1 MDAIL
6 LLLNVVA
13 MAADDTAVY
22 RIQPADDASTALTV
36 EKTGLLSG
44 KKHLFTFRR
53 YVGTLQ
59 FNRQWLERS
68 SVQLSI
74 SSASIECQDTWINE
88 RDRKKVT
95 DVALNDM
102 LGASQYPEI
111 VFRSTRIQGTGGGP
125 LQVDGELT
133 IRGRT
138 KPVVVKVSVN
148 MGQND
153 RVIVKGETRIR
164 LTHYGL
170 KPPSAAFGA
179 VGTKEEMLFIF
190 TVIARPE

>member
-1 MDAIL
+1 
-6 LLLNVVA
+6 

-44 KKHLFTFRR
+44 KKHLFTFSR

-153 RVIVKGETRIR
+153 RVIVKGEARIR
-164 LTHYGL
+164 LTDYGL
-170 KPPSAAFGA
+170 KPPSAAS
-179 VGTKEEMLFIF
+179 VSYTHLTLPTTER
-190 TVIARPE
+190 V